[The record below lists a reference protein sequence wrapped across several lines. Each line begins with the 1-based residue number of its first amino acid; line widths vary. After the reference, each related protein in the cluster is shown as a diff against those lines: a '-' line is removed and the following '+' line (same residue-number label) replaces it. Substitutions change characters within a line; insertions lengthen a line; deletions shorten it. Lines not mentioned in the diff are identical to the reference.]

1 MSGKVLLEK
10 LSFPK
15 KILFIF
21 SLLIG
26 ICFWSNLALD
36 INPWGTRWAYPLV
49 FIYCLI
55 LLFDKSTEWKSYKWE
70 FAGVLKWT
78 IITMFLS
85 FIPAYIDWNQSILL
99 SLQASIKYTWIL
111 FIYFILRRWSI
122 CTSYI
127 MKYIIILSIIWVIIE
142 IGQQFTYPNYWFTG
156 RPDEGYGIAERM
168 GLYRFYIWGVDFVM
182 IAFAYCVGLL
192 AQREN
197 KFSINLLCLGTI
209 FLIGL
214 LCYCS
219 RKHIYVSLLTIGIVS
234 LLIKSKYRNLIRF
247 VFALLVFAIIYN
259 FYADFAEMNEQ
270 SIEAQGE
277 GEDFIRFL
285 ALDYYLFKFS
295 DSPLYF
301 WLGSGIPSISELG
314 RVNTYALDVLKF
326 YRADIGIFG
335 YYSLFGIIGTL
346 PFIFYIWKFL
356 KNWNYIDL
364 WFKLFFI
371 MKLILI
377 VFDFWGNWNVGMM
390 AYVIFL
396 YMLELN
402 IQKNKGQRVKT

>member
-15 KILFIF
+15 KLPFIF

-78 IITMFLS
+78 IITLFLS

-111 FIYFILRRWSI
+111 FIYFILRRWNI
-122 CTSYI
+122 GTSYI
-127 MKYIIILSIIWVIIE
+127 MKYIIILSIICVIIE
-142 IGQQFTYPNYWFTG
+142 IGQQ
-156 RPDEGYGIAERM
+156 
-168 GLYRFYIWGVDFVM
+168 LYRFYIWGVDFVM

-234 LLIKSKYRNLIRF
+234 LSIKSKYRNLIRF

-314 RVNTYALDVLKF
+314 RVNTYAIDVLKF

>member
-1 MSGKVLLEK
+1 
-10 LSFPK
+10 
-15 KILFIF
+15 
-21 SLLIG
+21 
-26 ICFWSNLALD
+26 
-36 INPWGTRWAYPLV
+36 
-49 FIYCLI
+49 
-55 LLFDKSTEWKSYKWE
+55 
-70 FAGVLKWT
+70 
-78 IITMFLS
+78 
-85 FIPAYIDWNQSILL
+85 
-99 SLQASIKYTWIL
+99 
-111 FIYFILRRWSI
+111 
-122 CTSYI
+122 

-197 KFSINLLCLGTI
+197 KFSINLLCLGII

-314 RVNTYALDVLKF
+314 RVNTYAMDVLKF